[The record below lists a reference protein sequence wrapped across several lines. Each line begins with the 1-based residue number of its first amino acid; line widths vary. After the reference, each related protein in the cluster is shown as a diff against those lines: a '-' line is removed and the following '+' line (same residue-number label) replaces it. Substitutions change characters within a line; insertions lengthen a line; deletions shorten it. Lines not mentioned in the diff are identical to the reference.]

1 MTVELLAAYGG
12 LFAAAFLAATLI
24 PASSE
29 AVLVGLL
36 LAGTGSP
43 WLLTLAATLGNTL
56 GGLFNWGCGRFLAAY
71 REAKWFPVP
80 ERRIARA
87 SGWFERFG
95 LPSLLFAW
103 VPVVGDALTVIA
115 GLLGVRVVPFL
126 LLVGTGKGL
135 RYLFVTLTTLGLA
148 SGGG

>member
-1 MTVELLAAYGG
+1 VTAELLAAYGG
-12 LFAAAFLAATLI
+12 LFVAAFLAATLI

-43 WLLTLAATLGNTL
+43 WWLTLAATLGNTL
-56 GGLFNWGCGRFLAAY
+56 GGLFNWGCGRFLAHY
-71 REAKWFPVP
+71 RDAKWFPVP
-80 ERRIARA
+80 ERKIARA
-87 SGWFERFG
+87 SRWFERFG

-126 LLVGTGKGL
+126 ALVGTGKGL
-135 RYLFVTLTTLGLA
+135 RYLFVTVTTLGIAGA
-148 SGGG
+148 SG